1 VGGNNIIKMANLKD
15 CFETMGFANVS
26 TYIQSGNVIFSSEE
40 TDTIA
45 LEEKIE
51 KVLSEKFNYKS
62 RVVVISQQQLKAV
75 VEQTPEDFGKYPETH
90 KYDVVFLKQP
100 LTNEDAFAQI
110 VARKEVDF
118 VSAQNGV
125 IYFSRNIVNLSKSY
139 LSKIIALP
147 IYQFMTIRN
156 WNTTS
161 KLLGLMEK

>member
-1 VGGNNIIKMANLKD
+1 
-15 CFETMGFANVS
+15 
-26 TYIQSGNVIFSSEE
+26 
-40 TDTIA
+40 
-45 LEEKIE
+45 
-51 KVLSEKFNYKS
+51 
-62 RVVVISQQQLKAV
+62 
-75 VEQTPEDFGKYPETH
+75 
-90 KYDVVFLKQP
+90 

-147 IYQFMTIRN
+147 IYQYMTIRN